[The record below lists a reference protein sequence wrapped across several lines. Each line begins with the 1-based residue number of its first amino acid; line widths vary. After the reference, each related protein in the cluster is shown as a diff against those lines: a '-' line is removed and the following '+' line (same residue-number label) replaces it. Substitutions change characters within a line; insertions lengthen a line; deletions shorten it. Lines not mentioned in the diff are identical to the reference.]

1 MKLHHKIISGVVALM
16 IGSMAF
22 TACTDDVKFGDAF
35 IEKTPGGT
43 VSLDT
48 VFSSAEYTKQFLVGL
63 YVLQYYGLPFKN
75 ATSAPWSVSY
85 WNSKMDA
92 MTDCYQQHF
101 SGGGAFGKYYGGLLT
116 SADIGNTDHPLIS
129 YTHDFVWETIRRC
142 YLLMDNIDNVPGLT
156 DAEKKNMIAQAKC
169 LVAARYFDLY
179 SIYGGLPIIDHTFTG
194 LEGTYEVPR
203 ATAEKTANFM
213 VNLLDEAIP
222 DLRWAY
228 NGNTIETD
236 AANNTGR
243 WTAAAAM
250 ALKAKILLFNASPLY
265 NDAQGYYNS
274 TTQAEKDSLVWHGD
288 FKQERWERAL
298 KACKDFFDTNA
309 ANGNWYQLN
318 QAVASSTKI
327 SPEDYRQAYRM
338 GYIYQGSREIIHC
351 TRVTGQTSNKASYQ
365 WANFVG
371 PFGTNKGPYR
381 HSYNPT
387 EEYVEMFPWSDGR
400 PFDWDTDSINGNIGG
415 KNGKLFYSW
424 SGSKVIVK
432 TATRDPRL
440 YENAIV
446 CSQTLSLNWT
456 TGKPEGD
463 VYELWVNGEHEGTD
477 AAAVDEKTG
486 EVKVM
491 EKDLGRFATG
501 YGVIKYY
508 LGQEYYGKYTQWVYL
523 SYDEM
528 LLMYAECLAQC
539 GQLAEAIAKVDEV
552 RARVGL
558 KGLKWGQA
566 AFKGN
571 KSKLN
576 NLDTKEGLVEE
587 ILRERACELG
597 MSNNRYYDMIR
608 YKRTDW
614 MTKKLHGLITFRM
627 MENSKKELIQNNSA
641 YIGNDKNS
649 GVKEPNLFSYLK
661 FQIQNPA
668 RHLWNYSPDDLEVK
682 KWLLMPMPLSE
693 INKGY
698 GLVQNPGW

>member
-1 MKLHHKIISGVVALM
+1 MKLHHKIVTGVVSLM
-16 IGSMAF
+16 IGSIAF
-22 TACTDDVKFGDAF
+22 TACTDDIKFGNAF

-48 VFSSAEYTKQFLVGL
+48 VFGSAEYTKQFLVGL

-75 ATSAPWSVSY
+75 ATVAPWSTSY
-85 WNSKMDA
+85 WNCKMDA
-92 MTDCYQQHF
+92 LTDCYQQHF
-101 SGGGAFGKYYGGLLT
+101 SNGAAYGKYYGGLLN
-116 SADIGNTDHPLIS
+116 SADISNTDHPLIS
-129 YTHDFVWETIRRC
+129 FTHDYVWETVRRC

-156 DAEKKNMIAQAKC
+156 DAEKKSMIAQAKC
-169 LVAARYFDLY
+169 LIAARYFDLY

-203 ATAEKTANFM
+203 ASAEATANFM
-213 VNLLDEAIP
+213 VKLLDEAIP

-228 NGNTIETD
+228 NGNTIDTD
-236 AANNTGR
+236 AENNTGR
-243 WTAAAAM
+243 WTAAGAM

-265 NDAQGYYNS
+265 NADQGYYGGTS
-274 TTQAEKDSLVWHGD
+274 QAEKDSLVWHGG
-288 FKQERWERAL
+288 FKQERWQRAL
-298 KACKDFFDTNA
+298 QACQDFFNA
-309 ANGNWYQLN
+309 NASNGNWYQLN
-318 QAVASSTKI
+318 QVATGSTKI
-327 SPEDYRQAYRM
+327 SIEDYRQAYRM
-338 GYIYQGSREIIHC
+338 GYVYQGSREILHC

-371 PFGTNKGPYR
+371 PFGNSNGPFR

-387 EEYVEMFPWSDGR
+387 EEYVEMFPWSDGT
-400 PFDWDTDSINGNIGG
+400 PFDWDVDSLNGKIGG
-415 KNGKLFYSW
+415 QKGQLFYKW
-424 SGSKVIVK
+424 EGSRIITK

-463 VYELWVNGEHEGTD
+463 VYELWVNGEHESTD
-477 AAAVDEKTG
+477 AASVDENG
-486 EVKVM
+486 VVSIM

-501 YGVIKYY
+501 YGTIKYY

-539 GQLAEAIAKVDEV
+539 GQLSEAIAKVDEV

-558 KGLKWGQA
+558 KGLKYGQA
-566 AFKGN
+566 AYKGD
-571 KSKLN
+571 KSKLP
-576 NLDTKEGLVEE
+576 NLETKEGVIEE

-627 MENSKKELIQNNSA
+627 MLNSKKELVQNNNA
-641 YIGNDKNS
+641 YIGTDKNS
-649 GVKEPNLFSYLK
+649 GGKEPTMFTYQK
-661 FQIQNPA
+661 FEIQNRA
-668 RHLWNYSPDDLEVK
+668 RYLWNYAPNDKEVL

>member
-22 TACTDDVKFGDAF
+22 TACTDDVKFGNAF

-48 VFSSAEYTKQFLVGL
+48 VFSSAEYTRQFLVGL

-75 ATSAPWSVSY
+75 ATEAPWSVSY

-129 YTHDFVWETIRRC
+129 YTHDFVWEVVRRC
-142 YLLMDNIDNVPGLT
+142 YLLMDNIDKVPGLT
-156 DAEKKNMIAQAKC
+156 EAEKKNMIAQAKC
-169 LVAARYFDLY
+169 LIAARYFDLY

-194 LEGTYEVPR
+194 LEGSYQIPR
-203 ATAEKTANFM
+203 SSAEKTANFM

-228 NGNTIETD
+228 NGTTIETD

-243 WTAAAAM
+243 WTAAGAM

-265 NDAQGYYNS
+265 NADQGYYGG

-288 FKQERWERAL
+288 FKQERWQRAL
-298 KACKDFFDTNA
+298 QACEDFMNRNA
-309 ANGNWYQLN
+309 QEGNWYQLN
-318 QAVASSTKI
+318 QAIGTA
-327 SPEDYRQAYRM
+327 PEDYRQAYRM

-371 PFGTNKGPYR
+371 PFGTSKGPYR

-387 EEYVEMFPWSDGR
+387 EEYVEMFPWKDGR
-400 PFDWDTDSINGNIGG
+400 PFNWDVDSLNGNIGG
-415 KNGKLFYSW
+415 QNGQLFYKW
-424 SGSKVIVK
+424 TKGKVTK
-432 TATRDPRL
+432 KEASRDPRL

-477 AAAVDEKTG
+477 AAAIDEKTG

-501 YGVIKYY
+501 YGCIKYY

-539 GQLAEAIAKVDEV
+539 GQLEKAIQQVDLV

-558 KGLKWGQA
+558 KGLKYGQA
-566 AFKGN
+566 AYKGD
-571 KSKLN
+571 KSKLPD
-576 NLDTKEGLVEE
+576 LTTKEGLVED

-627 MENSKKELIQNNSA
+627 MLNSKKELIQNNTA
-641 YIGNDKNS
+641 YIGTDKDA
-649 GVKEPNLFSYLK
+649 GVAEPSMFTYQK
-661 FQIQNPA
+661 FEIQNPK
-668 RHLWNYSPDDLEVK
+668 RYLWDYQPNDPTVL
-682 KWLLMPMPLSE
+682 KWLLMPFPLSE

>member
-1 MKLHHKIISGVVALM
+1 MKLHHKIVTGVVSLM
-16 IGSMAF
+16 IGSIAF
-22 TACTDDVKFGDAF
+22 TACTDDIKFGNAF

-48 VFSSAEYTKQFLVGL
+48 VFGSAEYTKQFLVGL

-75 ATSAPWSVSY
+75 ATVAPWSTSY
-85 WNSKMDA
+85 WNCKMDA
-92 MTDCYQQHF
+92 LTDCYQQHF
-101 SGGGAFGKYYGGLLT
+101 SNGAAYGKYYGGLLN
-116 SADIGNTDHPLIS
+116 SADISNTDHPLIS
-129 YTHDFVWETIRRC
+129 FTHDYVWETVRRC

-156 DAEKKNMIAQAKC
+156 DAEKKSMIAQAKC
-169 LVAARYFDLY
+169 LIAARYFDLY

-203 ATAEKTANFM
+203 ATAEATANFM

-228 NGNTIETD
+228 NGNTIDTD
-236 AANNTGR
+236 AENNTGR
-243 WTAAAAM
+243 WTAAGAM

-265 NDAQGYYNS
+265 NPDQGYYGGS
-274 TTQAEKDSLVWHGD
+274 TEAEQQHLVWHGGFQQD
-288 FKQERWERAL
+288 RWQRAL
-298 KACKDFFDTNA
+298 QACQDFFNA
-309 ANGNWYQLN
+309 NASNGNWYQLN
-318 QAVASSTKI
+318 QVAAGSTKI
-327 SPEDYRQAYRM
+327 SIEDYRQAYRM
-338 GYIYQGSREIIHC
+338 GYIYQGSREILHC

-371 PFGTNKGPYR
+371 PFGSSNGPFR

-387 EEYVEMFPWSDGR
+387 EEYVEMFPWSDGT
-400 PFDWDTDSINGNIGG
+400 PFDWDVDSLNGKIGG
-415 KNGKLFYSW
+415 QKGQLFYKW
-424 SGSKVIVK
+424 EGSRIITK

-463 VYELWVNGEHEGTD
+463 VYELWVNGEHESTD
-477 AAAVDEKTG
+477 AASVDENG
-486 EVKVM
+486 VVSIM

-501 YGVIKYY
+501 YGTIKYY

-539 GQLAEAIAKVDEV
+539 GQLSEAIAKVDEV

-558 KGLKWGQA
+558 KGLKYGQA
-566 AFKGN
+566 AYKGD
-571 KSKLN
+571 KSKLP
-576 NLDTKEGLVEE
+576 NLETKEGVIEE

-627 MENSKKELIQNNSA
+627 MLNSKKELVQNNNA
-641 YIGNDKNS
+641 YIGTDKNS
-649 GVKEPNLFSYLK
+649 GGKEPTMFTYQK
-661 FQIQNPA
+661 FEIQNRA
-668 RHLWNYSPDDLEVK
+668 RYLWITLPQIK
-682 KWLLMPMPLSE
+682 KCL
-693 INKGY
+693 NGC
-698 GLVQNPGW
+698 

>member
-22 TACTDDVKFGDAF
+22 TACTDDVKFGNAF

-48 VFSSAEYTKQFLVGL
+48 VFSSAEYTRQFLVGL
-63 YVLQYYGLPFKN
+63 YVLQYYGMPFKN
-75 ATSAPWSVSY
+75 ATEAPWSVSY

-129 YTHDFVWETIRRC
+129 YTHDFVWEVVRRC
-142 YLLMDNIDNVPGLT
+142 YLLMDNIDKVPGLT
-156 DAEKKNMIAQAKC
+156 EAEKKNMIAQAKC
-169 LVAARYFDLY
+169 LIAARYFDLY

-194 LEGTYEVPR
+194 LEGSYQIPR
-203 ATAEKTANFM
+203 SSAEKTANFM

-228 NGNTIETD
+228 NGTTIETD

-243 WTAAAAM
+243 WTAAGAM
-250 ALKAKILLFNASPLY
+250 ALKAKILMFNASPLY
-265 NDAQGYYNS
+265 NADQGYYGG

-288 FKQERWERAL
+288 FKQERWQRAL
-298 KACKDFFDTNA
+298 QACEDFMNRNA
-309 ANGNWYQLN
+309 QEGNWYQLN
-318 QAVASSTKI
+318 QAVASGTKI
-327 SPEDYRQAYRM
+327 TPEDYRQAYRM
-338 GYIYQGSREIIHC
+338 GYIYQGSREIIHS
-351 TRVTGQTSNKASYQ
+351 TRVTGTTSNKASYQ

-371 PFGTNKGPYR
+371 PFGTSNGPFR

-400 PFDWDTDSINGNIGG
+400 PFNWEVDTLNGNIGG
-415 KNGKLFYSW
+415 KSGKLFYSW
-424 SGSKVIVK
+424 SGSKVITK

-477 AAAVDEKTG
+477 AAAIDEKTG

-501 YGVIKYY
+501 YGCIKYY

-539 GQLAEAIAKVDEV
+539 GQLEKAIQQVDLV
-552 RARVGL
+552 RARVGM
-558 KGLKWGQA
+558 KGLKYGQTA
-566 AFKGN
+566 YKGD
-571 KSKLN
+571 KSKLPD
-576 NLDTKEGLVEE
+576 LTTKEGLVED

-627 MENSKKELIQNNSA
+627 MENSKKELVQNNTA

-649 GVKEPNLFSYLK
+649 GVKEPNLFTYQK
-661 FQIQNPA
+661 FEIQNPK
-668 RHLWNYSPDDLEVK
+668 RYLWDYQPNDPTVL
-682 KWLLMPMPLSE
+682 KWLLMPFPLSE

>member
-1 MKLHHKIISGVVALM
+1 MKLHHKIVTGVVSLM
-16 IGSMAF
+16 IGSIAF
-22 TACTDDVKFGDAF
+22 TACTDDIKFGNAF

-48 VFSSAEYTKQFLVGL
+48 VFGSAEYTKQFLVGL

-75 ATSAPWSVSY
+75 ATVAPWSTSY
-85 WNSKMDA
+85 WNCKMDA
-92 MTDCYQQHF
+92 LTDCYQQHF
-101 SGGGAFGKYYGGLLT
+101 SNGAAYGKYYGGLLN
-116 SADIGNTDHPLIS
+116 SADISNTDHPLIS
-129 YTHDFVWETIRRC
+129 FTHDYVWETVRRC

-156 DAEKKNMIAQAKC
+156 DAEKKSMIAQAKC
-169 LVAARYFDLY
+169 LIAARYFDLY

-194 LEGTYEVPR
+194 LEGSYEVPR
-203 ATAEKTANFM
+203 ASAEATADFM
-213 VNLLDEAIP
+213 VKLLDEAIP

-228 NGNTIETD
+228 NGNTIDTD
-236 AANNTGR
+236 ADNNTGR
-243 WTAAAAM
+243 WTAAGAM

-265 NDAQGYYNS
+265 NADQGYYGG
-274 TTQAEKDSLVWHGD
+274 TTEAEQQHLVWHGG
-288 FKQERWERAL
+288 FQQERWQRAL
-298 KACKDFFDTNA
+298 QACQDFFNA
-309 ANGNWYQLN
+309 NASNGNWYQLN
-318 QAVASSTKI
+318 QVATGSTRVSI
-327 SPEDYRQAYRM
+327 EDYRQAYRM
-338 GYIYQGSREIIHC
+338 GYVYQGSREILHC

-371 PFGTNKGPYR
+371 PFGNSNGPFR

-387 EEYVEMFPWSDGR
+387 EEYVEMFPWSDGT
-400 PFDWDTDSINGNIGG
+400 PFDWDVDSLNGKIGG
-415 KNGKLFYSW
+415 QKGQLFYKW
-424 SGSKVIVK
+424 EGSRIITK

-477 AAAVDEKTG
+477 AASVDENG
-486 EVKVM
+486 VVSIM

-501 YGVIKYY
+501 YGTIKYY

-539 GQLAEAIAKVDEV
+539 GQLSEAIAKVDEV

-558 KGLKWGQA
+558 KGLKYGQA
-566 AFKGN
+566 AYKGD
-571 KSKLN
+571 KSKLP
-576 NLDTKEGLVEE
+576 NLETKEGVIEE

-627 MENSKKELIQNNSA
+627 MLNSKKELVQNNNA
-641 YIGNDKNS
+641 YIGTDKNS
-649 GVKEPNLFSYLK
+649 GAKEPNLFTYQK
-661 FQIQNPA
+661 FEIQNRA
-668 RHLWNYSPDDLEVK
+668 RYLWNYAPNDKEVL

>member
-1 MKLHHKIISGVVALM
+1 MKLHHKIVTGVVTLM

-22 TACTDDVKFGDAF
+22 TACTDPVKFADAF

-48 VFSSAEYTKQFLVGL
+48 VFTSAEYTKQFLVGL

-75 ATSAPWSVSY
+75 ATVAPWSTSY
-85 WNSKMDA
+85 WNCKMDA
-92 MTDCYQQHF
+92 LTDCYQQHF
-101 SGGGAFGKYYGGLLT
+101 SNGAAYGKYYGGLLT
-116 SADIGNTDHPLIS
+116 SADIANTDHPLIS
-129 YTHDFVWETIRRC
+129 YTHDYVWETVRRC
-142 YLLMDNIDNVPGLT
+142 YLLMDNIDNVPGLSEE
-156 DAEKKNMIAQAKC
+156 EKNNMVAQAKC
-169 LVAARYFDLY
+169 LIAARYFDLY
-179 SIYGGLPIIDHTFTG
+179 SIYGGLPIIDKTFTG
-194 LEGTYEVPR
+194 LEGTYEIPR
-203 ATAEKTANFM
+203 ASAEATANFM
-213 VNLLDEAIP
+213 VNLLDEAVP
-222 DLRWAY
+222 YLRWAY
-228 NGNTIETD
+228 NGNTIDTD
-236 AANNTGR
+236 ADNNTGR
-243 WTAAAAM
+243 WTAAAAK

-265 NDAQGYYNS
+265 NADQGYYGGTS
-274 TTQAEKDSLVWHGD
+274 EAEKDSLVWHGD
-288 FKQERWERAL
+288 FQQARWERAL
-298 KACKDFFDTNA
+298 AACEDFFNSNA

-318 QAVASSTKI
+318 QVPEGTSRIA
-327 SPEDYRQAYRM
+327 PEDYRQAYRM

-371 PFGTNKGPYR
+371 PFGSSNGPFR

-387 EEYVEMFPWSDGR
+387 EEYVEMFPWSDGT
-400 PFDWDTDSINGNIGG
+400 PFDWDTDEANGKIGG
-415 KNGKLFYSW
+415 ENGQLFYSW
-424 SGSKVIVK
+424 TGSRVITK

-477 AAAVDEKTG
+477 AASVDEKTG
-486 EVKVM
+486 EVSIM

-539 GQLAEAIAKVDEV
+539 GRLDEAIAKVDEV

-558 KGLKWGQA
+558 RGLKYGQA
-566 AFKGN
+566 AFKGD

-576 NLDTKEGLVEE
+576 DLTTKDGVIEE

-614 MTKKLHGLITFRM
+614 MTKRLHGLITFRM
-627 MENSKKELIQNNSA
+627 MLNSRKELVQNNNA
-641 YIGNDKNS
+641 YIGTDKSS
-649 GVKEPNLFSYLK
+649 GAREPYMFTYQKFELQNRARYL
-661 FQIQNPA
+661 
-668 RHLWNYSPDDLEVK
+668 WDYSPTDKEVL

>member
-1 MKLHHKIISGVVALM
+1 MKLYHKILTGVVALTL
-16 IGSMAF
+16 SSLTF
-22 TACTDDVKFGDAF
+22 TACTDPIKFGDAF

-48 VFSSAEYTKQFLVGL
+48 VFNSAEYTKQFLVGL
-63 YVLQYYGLPFKN
+63 YVTQYYGLPFKN

-85 WNSKMDA
+85 WNCKMDA
-92 MTDCYQQHF
+92 LTDCYQQHF
-101 SGGGAFGKYYGGLLT
+101 SGGAAYGKYYGGLLT

-129 YTHDFVWETIRRC
+129 YTHDYVWETIRRC
-142 YLLMDNIDNVPGLT
+142 YLLMDNLDKVPGLT
-156 DAEKKNMIAQAKC
+156 AEEKANMTAQAKC
-169 LVAARYFDLY
+169 LIAARYFDLY
-179 SIYGGLPIIDHTFTG
+179 SIYGGLPIIDKTYTG
-194 LEGTYEVPR
+194 LEGTYEIPR
-203 ATAEKTANFM
+203 ATAEATANFM
-213 VNLLDEAIP
+213 VRLLDE
-222 DLRWAY
+222 
-228 NGNTIETD
+228 
-236 AANNTGR
+236 
-243 WTAAAAM
+243 AM

-265 NDAQGYYNS
+265 NADKPYYDGS
-274 TTQAEKDSLVWHGD
+274 TKAEQDSLVWHGG

-298 KACKDFFDTNA
+298 AACEDFFNA
-309 ANGNWYQLN
+309 NASNGNWYQLN
-318 QAVASSTKI
+318 KVPAASKI
-327 SPEDYRQAYRM
+327 SIEDYRQAYRM
-338 GYIYQGSREIIHC
+338 GYIYQGSREILHC

-371 PFGTNKGPYR
+371 PFGNSRGPYR

-387 EEYVEMFPWSDGR
+387 EEYVEMFPWSDGT
-400 PFDWDTDSINGNIGG
+400 PFDWDVDSLNGKIGG
-415 KNGKLFYSW
+415 KQGKLFYEW
-424 SGSKVIVK
+424 KGSRVVVK
-432 TATRDPRL
+432 TASRDPRL

-463 VYELWVNGEHEGTD
+463 VYELWVKGEHEGTD
-477 AAAVDEKTG
+477 AAGFDDKTG
-486 EVKVM
+486 ELMIM

-539 GQLAEAIAKVDEV
+539 GRLSEAIARVDEV

-558 KGLKWGQA
+558 KGLAWGRA
-566 AFKGN
+566 AYKGD
-571 KSKLN
+571 KGRLPDIS
-576 NLDTKEGLVEE
+576 TKEGVIEE

-614 MTKKLHGLITFRM
+614 MTKRLHGLITFRM
-627 MENSKKELIQNNSA
+627 MENSRKELVQNNNP
-641 YIGNDKNS
+641 YIGTDKDNGGKEPSMFTYQRFELQNPVRILWGKNANDK
-649 GVKEPNLFSYLK
+649 
-661 FQIQNPA
+661 
-668 RHLWNYSPDDLEVK
+668 EVL

>member
-22 TACTDDVKFGDAF
+22 TACTDEIKFGDAF

-75 ATSAPWSVSY
+75 ATEAPWSVSY

-116 SADIGNTDHPLIS
+116 SADIAKTDHPLIS

-142 YLLMDNIDNVPGLT
+142 YLLMENIDNVPGLT

-169 LVAARYFDLY
+169 LIAARYFDLY

-203 ATAEKTANFM
+203 ASAEKTANFM
-213 VNLLDEAIP
+213 VGLLDEAIP
-222 DLRWAY
+222 DLLWAY

-236 AANNTGR
+236 AANNVGR
-243 WTAAAAM
+243 WTAAGAM

-265 NDAQGYYNS
+265 NADQGYYGG
-274 TTQAEKDSLVWHGD
+274 TTQAEKDSLVWHGG
-288 FKQERWERAL
+288 FKQERWQRAL
-298 KACKDFFDTNA
+298 QACEDFMNRNA
-309 ANGNWYQLN
+309 QEGNWYQLN
-318 QAVASSTKI
+318 QATGI
-327 SPEDYRQAYRM
+327 TPEDYRQAYRM

-371 PFGTNKGPYR
+371 PFGNSKGPYR

-387 EEYVEMFPWSDGR
+387 EEYVEMFPWKDGR
-400 PFDWDTDSINGNIGG
+400 PFNWEVDSINGNIGG
-415 KNGKLFYSW
+415 QHGQLFYKW
-424 SGSKVIVK
+424 TKGKVTK
-432 TATRDPRL
+432 KEASRDPRL

-477 AAAVDEKTG
+477 AAMVDEKTG

-539 GQLAEAIAKVDEV
+539 GQLEKAIQQVDLV
-552 RARVGL
+552 RDRVGL
-558 KGLKWGQA
+558 KGLKYGQA
-566 AFKGN
+566 AYKGD
-571 KSKLN
+571 KSKLPD
-576 NLDTKEGLVEE
+576 LSTKEGLLEE

-627 MENSKKELIQNNSA
+627 MLNSKRELIQNNSA
-641 YIGNDKNS
+641 YIGTDKDA
-649 GVKEPNLFSYLK
+649 GVEEPSMFTYLK

-668 RHLWNYSPDDLEVK
+668 RYLWNYTPDDPEVK
-682 KWLLMPMPLSE
+682 KWLLMPFPLSE

>member
-1 MKLHHKIISGVVALM
+1 
-16 IGSMAF
+16 
-22 TACTDDVKFGDAF
+22 
-35 IEKTPGGT
+35 
-43 VSLDT
+43 
-48 VFSSAEYTKQFLVGL
+48 
-63 YVLQYYGLPFKN
+63 
-75 ATSAPWSVSY
+75 
-85 WNSKMDA
+85 
-92 MTDCYQQHF
+92 
-101 SGGGAFGKYYGGLLT
+101 
-116 SADIGNTDHPLIS
+116 
-129 YTHDFVWETIRRC
+129 
-142 YLLMDNIDNVPGLT
+142 
-156 DAEKKNMIAQAKC
+156 
-169 LVAARYFDLY
+169 
-179 SIYGGLPIIDHTFTG
+179 
-194 LEGTYEVPR
+194 
-203 ATAEKTANFM
+203 
-213 VNLLDEAIP
+213 
-222 DLRWAY
+222 
-228 NGNTIETD
+228 
-236 AANNTGR
+236 
-243 WTAAAAM
+243 M

-265 NDAQGYYNS
+265 NAEQGYYGG
-274 TTQAEKDSLVWHGD
+274 TTQAEQDSLVWHGG
-288 FKQERWERAL
+288 FKQERWQRAL
-298 KACKDFFDTNA
+298 QACQDFFNA
-309 ANGNWYQLN
+309 NASNGNWYQLN
-318 QAVASSTKI
+318 QATGTA
-327 SPEDYRQAYRM
+327 PEDYRQAYRM

-371 PFGTNKGPYR
+371 PFGSSNGPFR

-387 EEYVEMFPWSDGR
+387 EEYVEMFPWKDGT
-400 PFDWDTDSINGNIGG
+400 PFDWDVDSINGKIGG
-415 KNGKLFYSW
+415 EKGELFYKW
-424 SGSKVIVK
+424 TSGKVTK
-432 TATRDPRL
+432 KEASRDPRL

-477 AAAVDEKTG
+477 AASVDEKTG
-486 EVKVM
+486 VVSVM

-558 KGLKWGQA
+558 KGLKYGQA
-566 AFKGN
+566 AYKGD
-571 KSKLN
+571 KSTLP
-576 NLDTKEGLVEE
+576 NLDTKEGVLAE

-627 MENSKKELIQNNSA
+627 MLNSKKELVQNNNA
-641 YIGNDKNS
+641 YIGTDKNS
-649 GVKEPNLFSYLK
+649 GGKEPSMFTYQK
-661 FQIQNPA
+661 FEIQNRA
-668 RHLWNYSPDDLEVK
+668 RYLWNYSPNDKEVL

>member
-1 MKLHHKIISGVVALM
+1 MKLYHKISTGVVALM
-16 IGSMAF
+16 IGSITF
-22 TACTDDVKFGDAF
+22 TACTDEIKFGNAF

-48 VFSSAEYTKQFLVGL
+48 VFNSAEYTKQFLVGL

-75 ATSAPWSVSY
+75 ATVAPWSVSY
-85 WNSKMDA
+85 WNCKLDA
-92 MTDCYQQHF
+92 LTDCYQQHF
-101 SGGGAFGKYYGGLLT
+101 SNGAAFGKYYGGLLT
-116 SADIGNTDHPLIS
+116 SADISNTDHPLIS
-129 YTHDFVWETIRRC
+129 YTHDFVWETVRRC
-142 YLLMDNIDNVPGLT
+142 YLLMDNIENVPGLT
-156 DAEKKNMIAQAKC
+156 QEEKDNMIAQAKC
-169 LVAARYFDLY
+169 LIAARYFDLY
-179 SIYGGLPIIDHTFTG
+179 SLYGGLPIVDKTFTG
-194 LEGTYEVPR
+194 LEGTYEIPR
-203 ATAEKTANFM
+203 SSAEETVNFM
-213 VNLLDEAIP
+213 VRLLDEAIP
-222 DLRWAY
+222 HLRWAY
-228 NGNTIETD
+228 NGNTIDTD
-236 AANNTGR
+236 ADNNTGR

-265 NDAQGYYNS
+265 NNDQPPYDGS
-274 TTQAEKDSLVWHGD
+274 TQAEQDSLVWHHG
-288 FKQERWERAL
+288 FKQDRWERAL
-298 KACKDFFDTNA
+298 AACKDFMDANA
-309 ANGNWYQLN
+309 TNGNWYQLN
-318 QAVASSTKI
+318 QVANRTSRTSI
-327 SPEDYRQAYRM
+327 EDYRQAYRM
-338 GYIYQGSREIIHC
+338 GYVYQGSREIIHC

-371 PFGTNKGPYR
+371 PFGSSNGPFR

-400 PFDWDTDSINGNIGG
+400 PFDWNVDSLNGDIGG
-415 KNGKLFYSW
+415 EKGKLFYKW
-424 SGSKVIVK
+424 EGSRVITK

-463 VYELWVNGEHEGTD
+463 VYELWVKGEHEGTD
-477 AAAVDEKTG
+477 AASIDEQTG
-486 EVKVM
+486 EVSIM

-501 YGVIKYY
+501 YGTIKYY

-523 SYDEM
+523 SFDEM

-539 GQLAEAIAKVDEV
+539 GQLDQAINYIDQV
-552 RARVGL
+552 RDRVGL

-566 AFKGN
+566 AYKGD
-571 KSKLN
+571 KSKLP
-576 NLDTKEGLVEE
+576 NLNTKEGVLEE

-608 YKRTDW
+608 YKHTDW
-614 MTKKLHGLITFRM
+614 MTKRLHGIITFRM
-627 MENSKKELIQNNSA
+627 MLNSKKELVQNNNA

-649 GVKEPNLFSYLK
+649 GQREPYMFTYQKFELQNRARYLWDYQPTDKEVL
-661 FQIQNPA
+661 
-668 RHLWNYSPDDLEVK
+668 
-682 KWLLMPMPLSE
+682 KWLFMPMPLSE

>member
-1 MKLHHKIISGVVALM
+1 MKLHHKIVTGAVALM
-16 IGSMAF
+16 AGSMAF
-22 TACTDDVKFGDAF
+22 TACTDPIKFGDAF

-48 VFSSAEYTKQFLVGL
+48 VFNSAEYTKQFLVGL
-63 YVLQYYGLPFKN
+63 YVTQYYGLPFKN
-75 ATSAPWSVSY
+75 ATVAPWSASY
-85 WNSKMDA
+85 WNTKMDA
-92 MTDCYQQHF
+92 LTDLYQQHF
-101 SGGGAFGKYYGGLLT
+101 SNGAAYGKYYGGLLT
-116 SADIGNTDHPLIS
+116 SADLANTDHPLIS
-129 YTHDFVWETIRRC
+129 YTHDYVWETVRRC
-142 YLLMDNIDNVPGLT
+142 YLLMDNIDKVPGLT
-156 DAEKKNMIAQAKC
+156 DAEKRNMIAQAKC
-169 LVAARYFDLY
+169 LIAMRYFDLY
-179 SIYGGLPIIDHTFTG
+179 SIYGGLPIIDKTFTG
-194 LEGTYEVPR
+194 LEGTYEIPR
-203 ATAEKTANFM
+203 ATAEETAEFM
-213 VNLLDEAIP
+213 VGLLDEAIP
-222 DLRWAY
+222 DLLWAY
-228 NGNTIETD
+228 NGNTIDTD

-243 WTAAAAM
+243 WTAAAAK

-265 NDAQGYYNS
+265 NADQGYYGGS
-274 TTQAEKDSLVWHGD
+274 SQAEQEHLVWHGG
-288 FKQERWERAL
+288 FSQERWQKAL
-298 KACKDFFDTNA
+298 AACEDFFSSNA

-318 QAVASSTKI
+318 QATASKPA
-327 SPEDYRQAYRM
+327 PEDYRQAYRM
-338 GYIYQGSREIIHC
+338 GYIYQGSREIIHA

-371 PFGTNKGPYR
+371 PFGTSNGPFR

-387 EEYVEMFPWSDGR
+387 EEYVEMFPWSDGT
-400 PFDWDTDSINGNIGG
+400 PFDWEVDSLNGKIGG
-415 KNGKLFYSW
+415 EKGQLFYKW
-424 SGSKVIVK
+424 TGGKVVK
-432 TATRDPRL
+432 KEASRDPRL

-456 TGKPEGD
+456 TGKAEGD

-477 AAAVDEKTG
+477 AASVDEKTG
-486 EVKVM
+486 EVSIM

-501 YGVIKYY
+501 YGTIKYY

-539 GQLAEAIAKVDEV
+539 GRLDEAIAKVDEV
-552 RARVGL
+552 RDRVGL
-558 KGLKWGQA
+558 KGLKYGQA
-566 AFKGN
+566 AYKGD
-571 KSKLN
+571 KSKLPD
-576 NLDTKEGLVEE
+576 LTTKEGVLEE

-627 MENSKKELIQNNSA
+627 MLNSKRELVRNNTA

-649 GVKEPNLFSYLK
+649 GVAEPSMFTYQK
-661 FQIQNPA
+661 FQIQNRA
-668 RHLWNYSPDDLEVK
+668 RYLWSYSPTDKEVL

>member
-1 MKLHHKIISGVVALM
+1 MKLHHKIVTGVVTLM

-22 TACTDDVKFGDAF
+22 TACTDPVKFGDAF

-75 ATSAPWSVSY
+75 ATVAPWSTSY
-85 WNSKMDA
+85 WNTKLDA
-92 MTDCYQQHF
+92 LTDLYQQHF
-101 SGGGAFGKYYGGLLT
+101 SNGAAYGKYYGGLLT
-116 SADIGNTDHPLIS
+116 SADISNTDHPLIS
-129 YTHDFVWETIRRC
+129 YTHDSVWETVRRC

-156 DAEKKNMIAQAKC
+156 EDEKNSMVAQAKC
-169 LVAARYFDLY
+169 LIAARYFDLY
-179 SIYGGLPIIDHTFTG
+179 SLYGGLPIIDKTFTG
-194 LEGTYEVPR
+194 LEGTYEIPR
-203 ATAEKTANFM
+203 ATAEATANFM
-213 VNLLDEAIP
+213 VGLLDEAIP
-222 DLRWAY
+222 YLRWAY
-228 NGNTIETD
+228 NGNTIDTD
-236 AANNTGR
+236 AENNTGR
-243 WTAAAAM
+243 WTAAGAK

-265 NDAQGYYNS
+265 NADQGYYGG
-274 TTQAEKDSLVWHGD
+274 TTEAEKDSLVWHGG
-288 FKQERWERAL
+288 FQQARWERAL
-298 KACKDFFDTNA
+298 AACEDFFNSNA

-318 QAVASSTKI
+318 QVPEGTSRIA
-327 SPEDYRQAYRM
+327 PEDYRQAYRM

-371 PFGTNKGPYR
+371 PFGSSNGPFR

-387 EEYVEMFPWSDGR
+387 EEYVEMFPWSDGT
-400 PFDWDTDSINGNIGG
+400 PFDWDTDEANGKIGG
-415 KNGKLFYSW
+415 ENGQLFYKW
-424 SGSKVIVK
+424 EGSRVVTK

-477 AAAVDEKTG
+477 AASVDEKTG
-486 EVKVM
+486 EVSIM

-539 GQLAEAIAKVDEV
+539 GRLDEAIAKVDEV

-558 KGLKWGQA
+558 RGLKFGQA
-566 AFKGN
+566 AFKGD
-571 KSKLN
+571 KSKLSD
-576 NLDTKEGLVEE
+576 LSTKEGVLAE

-614 MTKKLHGLITFRM
+614 MTKRLHGLITFRM
-627 MENSKKELIQNNSA
+627 MLNSRRELVQNNTA

-649 GVKEPNLFSYLK
+649 GGKEPTMFTYQK
-661 FQIQNPA
+661 FEIQNRA
-668 RHLWNYSPDDLEVK
+668 RYLWDYSPTDKEVL

>member
-1 MKLHHKIISGVVALM
+1 MKLYHKISTGVVALM
-16 IGSMAF
+16 VGSIAF
-22 TACTDDVKFGDAF
+22 TACTDEIKFGDAF

-48 VFSSAEYTKQFLVGL
+48 VFNSAEYTKQFLVGL
-63 YVLQYYGLPFKN
+63 YVTQYYGLPFKN

-85 WNSKMDA
+85 WNCKMDA
-92 MTDCYQQHF
+92 LTDCYQQHF
-101 SGGGAFGKYYGGLLT
+101 SGGAAYGKYYGGLLT
-116 SADIGNTDHPLIS
+116 SADISNTDHPLIS
-129 YTHDFVWETIRRC
+129 YTHDYVWETVRRC
-142 YLLMDNIDNVPGLT
+142 YLLMDNIPNVPGLT
-156 DAEKKNMIAQAKC
+156 DDEKNNMIAQAKC
-169 LVAARYFDLY
+169 LIASRYFDLY
-179 SIYGGLPIIDHTFTG
+179 SIYGGLPIIDKTYTG
-194 LEGTYEVPR
+194 LEGTYEIPR
-203 ATAEKTANFM
+203 ATAEATANFM
-213 VNLLDEAIP
+213 VKLLDEAIP
-222 DLRWAY
+222 YLRWAY
-228 NGNTIETD
+228 NGNTIDTD
-236 AANNTGR
+236 ADNNTGR
-243 WTAAAAM
+243 WTAAGAM

-265 NDAQGYYNS
+265 NNDQPYYDG
-274 TTQAEKDSLVWHGD
+274 TTQAEKDSLVWHGG

-298 KACKDFFDTNA
+298 AACQDFMNA
-309 ANGNWYQLN
+309 NASNGNWYQLN
-318 QAVASSTKI
+318 QVANRGKNTKV
-327 SPEDYRQAYRM
+327 EDYRQAYRM
-338 GYIYQGSREIIHC
+338 GYIYQGSREIIHA

-371 PFGTNKGPYR
+371 PFGNSNGPFR

-387 EEYVEMFPWSDGR
+387 EEYVEMFPWSDGT
-400 PFDWDTDSINGNIGG
+400 PFNWETDSLAGKIGG
-415 KNGKLFYSW
+415 ENGKLFYEW
-424 SGSKVIVK
+424 TGGRVVTK

-463 VYELWVNGEHEGTD
+463 VYELWVKGEHEGTD
-477 AAAVDEKTG
+477 AAGFDDKTG
-486 EVKVM
+486 ELLIM

-508 LGQEYYGKYTQWVYL
+508 LGQEYYGKYTQWVTL

-539 GQLAEAIAKVDEV
+539 GRLDEAIARVDEV
-552 RARVGL
+552 RDRVGL
-558 KGLKWGQA
+558 KGLKYGQA
-566 AFKGN
+566 AYKGD
-571 KSKLN
+571 KSKLP
-576 NLDTKEGLVEE
+576 NLSTKEGVIEE

-627 MENSKKELIQNNSA
+627 MLNSKKELVQNNNP
-641 YIGNDKNS
+641 YIGTDKNS
-649 GVKEPNLFSYLK
+649 VQPNDKEVL
-661 FQIQNPA
+661 
-668 RHLWNYSPDDLEVK
+668 